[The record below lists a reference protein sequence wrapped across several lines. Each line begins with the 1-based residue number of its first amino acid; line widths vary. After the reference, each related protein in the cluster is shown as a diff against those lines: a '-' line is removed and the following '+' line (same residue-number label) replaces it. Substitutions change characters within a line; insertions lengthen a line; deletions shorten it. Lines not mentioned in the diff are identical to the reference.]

1 MTIEECDGNWNFM
14 YEFRIDDSWYPCNII
29 EKKEVDVNRVWIFT
43 RNGTITTESR
53 EDVRKMSEDRYLKQ
67 RQDTIKNVGKYALSQ
82 YCVELW
88 CKNQGT
94 IFVEPP
100 LLAAIQE
107 RISELNF

>member
-1 MTIEECDGNWNFM
+1 MKIEECDGNWNFM

-67 RQDTIKNVGKYALSQ
+67 RQDTIKNVGKYAFDHGYYEDIKEDLKQFYDSD
-82 YCVELW
+82 ELLID
-88 CKNQGT
+88 T
-94 IFVEPP
+94 
-100 LLAAIQE
+100 
-107 RISELNF
+107 

>member
-29 EKKEVDVNRVWIFT
+29 EKKEVDINRVWIFT

-67 RQDTIKNVGKYALSQ
+67 RQDTIKNVGKYAFDHGYHEDIKEDLKQFHNSE
-82 YCVELW
+82 EL
-88 CKNQGT
+88 
-94 IFVEPP
+94 
-100 LLAAIQE
+100 
-107 RISELNF
+107 